1 MANNNEKTPTQVSD
15 RALEMV
21 MRDVLDGMLELS
33 LESAYSNNSTEF
45 EIIEIIPDHAYGK
58 TRRET
63 DSARNRHTDPA
74 DILPFPQLRKAAC

>member
-1 MANNNEKTPTQVSD
+1 MADNNEKPPTQVSD

-33 LESAYSNNSTEF
+33 LESAYSACCAEF
-45 EIIEIIPDHAYGK
+45 EIIEIIPEHTYLKGHQVIN
-58 TRRET
+58 
-63 DSARNRHTDPA
+63 SARTSHADRA